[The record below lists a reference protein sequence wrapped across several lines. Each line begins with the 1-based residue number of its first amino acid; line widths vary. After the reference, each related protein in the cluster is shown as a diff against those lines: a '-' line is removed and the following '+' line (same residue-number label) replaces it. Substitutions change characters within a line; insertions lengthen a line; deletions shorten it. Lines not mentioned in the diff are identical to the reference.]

1 MSSLPRLRSGLVLA
15 SLSLLLATG
24 PGCDSG
30 SGDPAAKACC
40 QQPEIPAGVAPFTI
54 LEEETTGS
62 SDGQRVLM
70 RVALGRPVKRDEL
83 YPVLHTLY
91 RHAMTRGPFEPI
103 HFVADVYPSE
113 ATARSGGD
121 TQLLGRISREQSQR
135 APQCENR
142 VGYDFAEQVD
152 RAFGASLGS
161 AKEENIDDSCKIDKP
176 KVVARFDEKFT
187 HKPSYKLDP
196 ASKSVEIS
204 YPYLESGKDEYR
216 SSLKLTSALAYWIE
230 FVSSLFQKVPDL
242 QMVNFAGIHD
252 DTPVLRIS
260 INRQQYDADFS
271 SLQETIAAHSAVT
284 FQTLGTG
291 RSSEKAAEQE
301 QETFKLK
308 TYKEA
313 LAALPKA
320 QVTISPQLAKGKIE
334 KKDGKAK
341 AKAKGKLAKAGKK
354 K

>member
-1 MSSLPRLRSGLVLA
+1 MSSLPRFRPDLVAASLGLVLA
-15 SLSLLLATG
+15 VAPACNTESSA
-24 PGCDSG
+24 PG
-30 SGDPAAKACC
+30 AKACC
-40 QQPEIPAGVAPFTI
+40 EQPQIPAGVAPFTI
-54 LEEETTGS
+54 VDEEVTGS

-70 RVALGRPVKRDEL
+70 RVALGRPVKRDEV

-103 HFVADVYPSE
+103 HFVAEVYPSE
-113 ATARSGGD
+113 ATARSGAEP
-121 TQLLGRISREQSQR
+121 QMQGRISREQSQM
-135 APQCENR
+135 APRCENR
-142 VGYDFAEQVD
+142 VGFDFAEQVD
-152 RAFGASLGS
+152 RAFRSSLGGVP
-161 AKEENIDDSCKIDKP
+161 EENLDDTCKLDKP
-176 KVVARFDEKFT
+176 KVVARFDQTFT

-196 ASKSVEIS
+196 AARSVAVS
-204 YPYLESGKDEYR
+204 FPYLATGKDEYMPV
-216 SSLKLTSALAYWIE
+216 LKLTSALAYWIE

-242 QMVNFAGIHD
+242 QLVSFAGLHD

-260 INRQQYDADFS
+260 INRKQYDADFS

-301 QETFKLK
+301 QETWKLK

-320 QVTISPQLAKGKIE
+320 QVTISPQLAKGKIDNS
-334 KKDGKAK
+334 KP
-341 AKAKGKLAKAGKK
+341 AKGKLAKAGKK